1 MLKAVSNLSTF
12 FETTCIHEAE
22 NNEKFGTETLRV
34 HKDKRLVVAKIFVY
48 LN

>member
-12 FETTCIHEAE
+12 FWDNLYTWSWEQRKIL
-22 NNEKFGTETLRV
+22 TETLRV